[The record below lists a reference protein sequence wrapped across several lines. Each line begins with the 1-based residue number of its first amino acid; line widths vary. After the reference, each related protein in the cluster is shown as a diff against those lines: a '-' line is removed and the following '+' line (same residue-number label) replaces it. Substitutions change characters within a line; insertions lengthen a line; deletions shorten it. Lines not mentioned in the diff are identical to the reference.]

1 MKLGDEQYLW
11 ILIGLEIVAMG
22 WLRQAFRRRHG
33 G

>member
-11 ILIGLEIVAMG
+11 ILILLEIVAMS